1 MTNETLPFAY
11 TVLVSNALDA
21 EIRSF
26 NLDTATGRIDPSLTY
41 AAADAVMPMA
51 LSADRKLLYVA
62 TRGVAPS
69 IITYCVDSLTGQL
82 SRLGTAANIESSLAY
97 LCAEPS
103 GRYLLGASYGEHR
116 LSIYSVD
123 GIAQANGKP
132 LQVIENIEHAHA
144 VIVSPDARFAYVSS
158 LGSNRVFC
166 FSLDAGLTGEP
177 AAFVEHASLGEGFG
191 PRHLRFSPDST
202 MLYVLSEFRATV
214 ALFQRD
220 SVTGHID
227 PKGVSARPQAISELN
242 DGRARPNLTAAVQ
255 LDPKT
260 LQSLVWAADLQVT
273 PDNRFAY
280 VSERTSSRLIVY
292 RVHADASLEYASFIQ
307 TETQPRGFQI
317 DPTGRYLVACGE
329 KSSHVAVYAINA
341 ESGALS
347 LLSRCEGGR
356 GANWVEII
364 DRTQS
369 AAPASARPL

>member
-273 PDNRFAY
+273 QSLCLCLGTYLKPPD
-280 VSERTSSRLIVY
+280 
-292 RVHADASLEYASFIQ
+292 
-307 TETQPRGFQI
+307 
-317 DPTGRYLVACGE
+317 C
-329 KSSHVAVYAINA
+329 
-341 ESGALS
+341 
-347 LLSRCEGGR
+347 LSRTRRCFAGVRQLHPDRDTATRFPDRPHRPVSGCVRGKVFTCRGLRHQRRIRSAFPALALRRWARSQLGR
-356 GANWVEII
+356 NH
-364 DRTQS
+364 
-369 AAPASARPL
+369 

>member
-1 MTNETLPFAY
+1 LTLAEHSIMTDETLPLAY
-11 TVLVSNALDA
+11 TVLVSNALDG

-26 NLDTATGRIDPSLTY
+26 KLETATGRIEPGLTY

-62 TRGVAPS
+62 ARGVAPS
-69 IITYCVDSLTGQL
+69 IITYRVDPRTGQL

-97 LCAEPS
+97 LCADPS
-103 GRYLLGASYGEHR
+103 GKYLLGASYGEHR

-123 GIAQANGKP
+123 AIAQANGAP

-158 LGSNRVFC
+158 LGSNRLFC
-166 FSLDAGLTGEP
+166 FALDAGLTDEP
-177 AAFVEHASLGEGFG
+177 AALVAHTSLGPGFG

-214 ALFQRD
+214 AIFQRD
-220 SVTGHID
+220 SLTGHID
-227 PKGVSARPQAISELN
+227 RKGVSTRPQAISELN
-242 DGRARPNLTAAVQ
+242 DGRARPNFTAAIQ
-255 LDPKT
+255 PDPKT

-273 PDNRFAY
+273 PDNRFVYA
-280 VSERTSSRLIVY
+280 SERTSSRLIVY
-292 RVHADASLEYASFIQ
+292 RVQADASLEYVSFIQ
-307 TETQPRGFQI
+307 TETQPRSFQI
-317 DPTGRYLVACGE
+317 DPTGRFLVACGE

-347 LLSRCEGGR
+347 LVSRCEGGR

-364 DRTQS
+364 DC
-369 AAPASARPL
+369 P